1 MLIFKFLR
9 FNLIINSG
17 GGGVRASPVV
27 MYSAL
32 YLHMWKAKMKK

>member
-1 MLIFKFLR
+1 MLLFKFLR
-9 FNLIINSG
+9 FNLIINS